1 MDAVVVG
8 RVDVSNHTRA
18 GFLSHRVV
26 RRAGRLDNRTGTS
39 MPSVVTLAES
49 IRSSSVL
56 YDGFMLW
63 AISGGRVVDLTLF
76 VDLKAASQSDAIE
89 DTVNYAEITDL
100 VVEEI
105 TSNPVNLIEKLAARI
120 AERVLNQHIKVISVT
135 VTVHKPQAP
144 VAAQLKDIAVVVTRA
159 R

>member
-1 MDAVVVG
+1 MSDQIILTG
-8 RVDVSNHTRA
+8 IH
-18 GFLSHRVV
+18 GFGFHGLFEHERK
-26 RRAGRLDNRTGTS
+26 
-39 MPSVVTLAES
+39 
-49 IRSSSVL
+49 
-56 YDGFMLW
+56 DGQDFY
-63 AISGGRVVDLTLF
+63 VDLTLS
-76 VDLKAASQSDAIE
+76 VNLTEASVSDAIE

-120 AERVLNQHIKVISVT
+120 AERVLNQHIKVEVVT

-144 VAAQLKDIAVVVTRA
+144 VAAQLKDIAVVVTRS

>member
-1 MDAVVVG
+1 MSDQIVLTG
-8 RVDVSNHTRA
+8 IH
-18 GFLSHRVV
+18 GFGYHGLFEQERK
-26 RRAGRLDNRTGTS
+26 
-39 MPSVVTLAES
+39 
-49 IRSSSVL
+49 
-56 YDGFMLW
+56 DGQDFF
-63 AISGGRVVDLTLF
+63 VDLTLC

-144 VAAQLKDIAVVVTRA
+144 VAAQLKDIAVVVTRT

>member
-1 MDAVVVG
+1 MSDQIVLTG
-8 RVDVSNHTRA
+8 IH
-18 GFLSHRVV
+18 GFGYHGLFEQERK
-26 RRAGRLDNRTGTS
+26 
-39 MPSVVTLAES
+39 
-49 IRSSSVL
+49 
-56 YDGFMLW
+56 DGQDFF
-63 AISGGRVVDLTLF
+63 VDLTLA
-76 VDLKAASQSDAIE
+76 VDLKVASQSDAIA

-120 AERVLNQHIKVISVT
+120 AERVLNQHLKVISVT

-144 VAAQLKDIAVVVTRA
+144 VAAQLKDIAVVVTRS

>member
-1 MDAVVVG
+1 MSDQIVLTG
-8 RVDVSNHTRA
+8 IH
-18 GFLSHRVV
+18 GFGYHGLFEHERK
-26 RRAGRLDNRTGTS
+26 
-39 MPSVVTLAES
+39 
-49 IRSSSVL
+49 
-56 YDGFMLW
+56 DGQDFY
-63 AISGGRVVDLTLF
+63 VDLSLS
-76 VDLKAASQSDAIE
+76 VDLITASQTDAIE

-120 AERVLNQHIKVISVT
+120 AERVLNQFIKVQSAT

-144 VAAQLKDIAVVVTRA
+144 VAAQLKDIAVVVTRS

>member
-1 MDAVVVG
+1 MSDQIVLTG
-8 RVDVSNHTRA
+8 IH
-18 GFLSHRVV
+18 GFGYHGLFEQERK
-26 RRAGRLDNRTGTS
+26 
-39 MPSVVTLAES
+39 
-49 IRSSSVL
+49 
-56 YDGFMLW
+56 DGQDFF
-63 AISGGRVVDLTLF
+63 VDLTLL
-76 VDLKAASQSDAIE
+76 VDLKTASQSDAIE

-105 TSNPVNLIEKLAARI
+105 TTNPVNLIEKLAARI

-144 VAAQLKDIAVVVTRA
+144 VAAQLKDIAVVVTRV